1 VTSTD
6 QGPRQALDVRA
17 VRRAFASYRGAP
29 LVTRAFVAARL
40 VVAPLGP
47 LGDEVRPLRGR
58 LLSLGSGVSVV
69 ERYLAELNPDLEIEG
84 IDLDPRRIE
93 LIRSTAEHSP
103 RVSLRQGDAT
113 RLEELTE
120 ADAYDA
126 VLVCDAFHHFDP
138 DRHKP
143 LSKAI
148 VRCLR
153 PGGVCI
159 VKDLDVLPRWKHEWN
174 RLHDRIVA
182 GPDPIFCRS
191 PQDMAHLLA
200 GAGLVPERE
209 ERTDRSWAPYA
220 HYVVRA
226 RKP

>member
-1 VTSTD
+1 MTS
-6 QGPRQALDVRA
+6 PNANLHA
-17 VRRAFASYRGAP
+17 ARRAFASYRGAP
-29 LVTRAFVAARL
+29 LLTRAFVAARL

-47 LGDEVRPLRGR
+47 LAEEVQPLRGK
-58 LLSLGSGVSVV
+58 LLSLGSGVSIV
-69 ERYLAELNPDLEIEG
+69 ERYLVELNPDLHVEG

-93 LIRSTAEHSP
+93 LIRSTAARSP
-103 RVSLRQGDAT
+103 RVGLRQGDAT
-113 RLEELTE
+113 RLGELTE
-120 ADAYDA
+120 PDSYDA

-138 DRHKP
+138 DTHKP

-148 VRCLR
+148 ARCLR
-153 PGGVCI
+153 SGGVCI
-159 VKDLDVLPRWKHEWN
+159 VKDLDVQPRWKHEWN

-182 GPDPIFCRS
+182 GPEPIFCRS

-200 GAGLVPERE
+200 GAGLLPERE
-209 ERTDRSWAPYA
+209 QRTDHRWAPYA